1 MVEDEIAL
9 TQLHSEAIFFFF
21 SSSLAAG
28 EQIATRRYGGK
39 KTLKGRTRCRRR

>member
-21 SSSLAAG
+21 SSLAAG

-39 KTLKGRTRCRRR
+39 KTLKGKTRCRRR